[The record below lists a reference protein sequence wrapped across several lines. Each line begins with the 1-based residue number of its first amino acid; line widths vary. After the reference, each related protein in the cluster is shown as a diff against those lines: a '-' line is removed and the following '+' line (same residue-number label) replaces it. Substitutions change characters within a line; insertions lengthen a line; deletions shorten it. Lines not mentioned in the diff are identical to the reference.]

1 MLQNYINGQWQHS
14 TGINCLD
21 LINPSTQDVICQLT
35 LSSIHDVNQAVDAAK
50 LALPQW
56 QATLPNERAV
66 WLRKVAAKLSE
77 KKTDLIQLSHHNN
90 GKPYYEAALDVD
102 DSIACFE
109 YYASLIENF
118 AFGFSKAT
126 LEGFESYFEK
136 HAIGVVGL
144 ITPWNF
150 PYITSTWKIA
160 PALAAGCT
168 LVFKPSEIIALA
180 ESELAKIMDEV
191 GLPKGVFNL
200 ILGDAEVAKHMVQ
213 HSDIQKISFTGST
226 PVGTQVMQLA
236 ATSMKRI
243 NLELGGKSPILVFAD
258 ADLDDAV
265 EKIISGVFFNAGQMC
280 SATTRLLAHDS
291 IADELFGRLKIAT
304 QAITFGNSDKFAA
317 VMGPITLAKQW
328 QKIND
333 FLDIASIEGLKS
345 LVNVSHFQL
354 PTKGYFV
361 APHIFIDVPSYSRLW
376 TDEIFGPIL
385 CCQTFHDDQEAIQK
399 ANNSAYGLAATIVS
413 GSMLHGKGIAK
424 RLKAGHIWINA
435 NQIIPAGS
443 SWGGFKMSGL
453 GRELGESGLENFL
466 ETSVST
472 YNL

>member
-1 MLQNYINGQWQHS
+1 MLQNYINGQWQPQ
-14 TGINCLD
+14 TGKKSLD
-21 LINPSTQDVICQLT
+21 IINPSTQDVICKLT
-35 LSSIHDVNQAVDAAK
+35 LSSTHDVDQAVNAAK

-56 QATLPNERAV
+56 QATLPNERAI
-66 WLRKVAAKLSE
+66 WLRKVSAKLSE
-77 KKTDLIQLSHHNN
+77 KKNYLIQISHQNN
-90 GKPYYEAALDVD
+90 GKPYYEAAVDVD

-109 YYASLIENF
+109 YYANLIENF
-118 AFGFSKAT
+118 AFDFTKST
-126 LEGFESYFEK
+126 LEGFETYFEK
-136 HAIGVVGL
+136 HAMGVVGL

-168 LVFKPSEIIALA
+168 LVFKPSEIIAFA
-180 ESELAKIMDEV
+180 ESELAQIIDEV

-213 HSDIQKISFTGST
+213 HSEIQKVSFTGST
-226 PVGTQVMQLA
+226 PVGTQIMQSA
-236 ATSMKRI
+236 AISMKRI

-258 ADLDDAV
+258 ANLDDAV
-265 EKIISGVFFNAGQMC
+265 EKIINGVFFNAGQMC
-280 SATTRLLAHDS
+280 SATTRLLVHDS
-291 IADELFGRLKIAT
+291 IADELLGKLKIAT
-304 QAITFGNSDKFAA
+304 QAITFGNSEKLTT
-317 VMGPITLAKQW
+317 VMGPITLAKQRK
-328 QKIND
+328 KIND
-333 FLDIASIEGLKS
+333 FLDIAAIEGLKS
-345 LVNVSHFQL
+345 LVNASNFQL
-354 PTKGYFV
+354 PDKGYFV
-361 APHIFIDVPSYSRLW
+361 APHIFVDVPSYSRLW
-376 TDEIFGPIL
+376 TEEIFGPIL

-399 ANNSAYGLAATIVS
+399 ANNSVYGLAATILS
-413 GSMLHGKGIAK
+413 GSMAHGRGIAK

-466 ETSVST
+466 ETSVTT